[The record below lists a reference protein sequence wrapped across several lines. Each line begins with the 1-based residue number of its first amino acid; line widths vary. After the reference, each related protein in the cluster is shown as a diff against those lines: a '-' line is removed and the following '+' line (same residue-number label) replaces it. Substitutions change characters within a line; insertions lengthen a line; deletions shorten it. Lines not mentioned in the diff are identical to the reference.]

1 MRHFVTAQLAP
12 FLLMFAAL
20 GGLKAGPVVYVG
32 KQVKPEQQVPFSQV
46 EHGTWNRLLGEYVDE
61 RGFVD
66 YTRLKQSDADRA
78 QLRQYLMTLS
88 TADVHVDADRQ
99 ARLAF
104 WINAYNAF
112 TLDLICLGYP
122 VNSIND
128 LHGAGGIYTS
138 TALGRTIWKIHKFP
152 IGHKQY
158 TLDEIEHEIL
168 RPKYNDYRI
177 HAGIVC
183 ASVSCPLL
191 RSEAFLPQ
199 RIDEQLDE
207 QMQEFLASDI
217 RNRLDPATR
226 TIYLSK
232 IFQWF
237 ADDFAGGGKPL
248 LEVLW
253 KYLPLDWKDEL
264 GSLEKIKK
272 KWKVEYLSYDWSLN
286 GK

>member
-1 MRHFVTAQLAP
+1 MKGVLALI
-12 FLLMFAAL
+12 FLLFTLHCSGLPERIYAPPKDGELLAVTDL
-20 GGLKAGPVVYVG
+20 GPLYASY
-32 KQVKPEQQVPFSQV
+32 SD
-46 EHGTWNRLLGEYVDE
+46 LLGKYVD
-61 RGFVD
+61 RGNVD
-66 YTRLKQSDADRA
+66 YAKMCKDPTLERVMAGFRSVDPSTINTREQG
-78 QLRQYLMTLS
+78 
-88 TADVHVDADRQ
+88 
-99 ARLAF
+99 LAF

-122 VNSIND
+122 VDSIND

-138 TALGRTIWKIHKFP
+138 TALGRTVWKIHKFP

-264 GSLEKIKK
+264 GSLENVRK

-286 GK
+286 GN